1 MMKGLT
7 SVFRRPGSDLLFR
20 VLKRSTIGAGAFNGR
35 VRDGIGFRHSA
46 IATRPAKN
54 RRRTIYQIKSSLK
67 ERCPQGMFPKSCRL
81 FGQEHDPDQWAS
93 TNEKIKPVERLV
105 PISFTH
111 YCASTLGL
119 STRSS
124 SSVLKGEIV
133 LRWVSRLDAFSGYPV
148 HT

>member
-1 MMKGLT
+1 MKSYTKPAAISGQRVCVGFHDEGFA

-20 VLKRSTIGAGAFNGR
+20 VLRRSTIGAGAIYGR
-35 VRDGIGFRHSA
+35 VRDGIGYGHSA

-54 RRRTIYQIKSSLK
+54 RRRTIYLAKSHPITEPL
-67 ERCPQGMFPKSCRL
+67 
-81 FGQEHDPDQWAS
+81 WAS